1 MPSILDQSFLFTYM
15 ISFLV
20 QLLAKAKSSMIVMHP
35 LPRNAEIAPEVDF
48 DLRAAYFRQMRYGLF
63 LRMSLLAFVLGAATS

>member
-1 MPSILDQSFLFTYM
+1 
-15 ISFLV
+15 
-20 QLLAKAKSSMIVMHP
+20 MIVMHP

-63 LRMSLLAFVLGAATS
+63 VRMALLACVLGGTAVAA